1 MSLSASNIKNY
12 FIDLFDE
19 LLYGPGFKKL
29 IHVLKSPIG
38 IIGTL
43 FLIISLT
50 LPFLTNTASWTDILW
65 WVFFYIAIAE
75 SWNIIG
81 GYAGE
86 VDFGHVLFV
95 AFGIYVVGI
104 TYQNFFFLGFL
115 FGNSFNFFGLPF
127 GVYLWMVIEVVIAGI
142 VSAVVAILIGIPT
155 LRLRGAYFAV
165 TLLAFNE
172 VLKVVFNY
180 PNDITHG
187 GEGVNLPRILNLV
200 PQLNILVYFAI
211 IAVSIASFL
220 LTHYISYTRLG
231 LNLRAIRDNQEGA
244 SAMGIN
250 VLRTKVIAYAMSGF
264 LAGMAGAIY
273 MLRLLNLTPT
283 EAFDTNKTVE
293 MIIITLLGGPGSVFG
308 PILGALIIVPIKF
321 QLPVLIGQTQFN
333 IFGVV
338 LNFDVI
344 YLVIYGIIFI
354 LAVLFL
360 PKGIIGYLQD
370 KGYIKRET
378 LIDLENE

>member
-1 MSLSASNIKNY
+1 MSFSVANIKK
-12 FIDLFDE
+12 FVIDLFDE
-19 LLYGPGFKKL
+19 LLFGPGFKKL

-43 FLIISLT
+43 FVIVSLI
-50 LPFLTNTASWTDILW
+50 LPFLNNTASLTDTLW

-81 GYAGE
+81 GYGGE
-86 VDFGHVLFV
+86 VDFGHVLYV

-104 TYQNFFFLGFL
+104 TFENFFFLGFL
-115 FGNSFNFFGLPF
+115 LGDSFRFFGLPF
-127 GVYLWMVIEVVIAGI
+127 GVYLWMVIEVILAGL

-172 VLKVVFNY
+172 VLKVILNY

-187 GEGVNLPRILNLV
+187 GEGVNIGYILQQV
-200 PQLNILVYFAI
+200 PELTILVYFGI
-211 IAVSIASFL
+211 IGVSIASFL

-244 SAMGIN
+244 SAMGIS

-264 LAGMAGAIY
+264 IAGMAGAIY
-273 MLRLLNLTPT
+273 MLRLFNFTPV

-308 PILGALIIVPIKF
+308 PILGAIIIVPIKF
-321 QLPVLIGQTQFN
+321 QLPILIGQTQFN
-333 IFGVV
+333 LFG
-338 LNFDVI
+338 LIIRFDVI

-370 KGYIKRET
+370 KGFIKRET
-378 LIDLENE
+378 LIDTTEE